1 MRLRYF
7 FTNSVGI
14 LFSRVLGFIRDLM
27 TASTVG
33 ANIYSDIFF
42 VAFKLPNLFR
52 RIFAEGAFMQ
62 TFLPSYAASK
72 HRSVFSIY
80 TTGKLTA
87 VIIVLT
93 LLVILFSNQI
103 TKLLAFGFD
112 DATVALAAPLVAIN
126 FFYLLF
132 IFLVTFIAALLQYKN
147 HFATTA
153 FSTGLLNISM
163 ITALLLFKDEQKLT
177 IVYALSYAVV
187 IGGFL
192 QLVAHLLAIKAL
204 KLCPVIVGGFKYFR
218 KKSQA
223 IKKDVKRFNKNF
235 MPAMWGNSTAQ
246 IAAFVDTWLASFLAS
261 GAISYLYYANRVF
274 QLPLALFAIAA
285 SIALFPSITKALKNA
300 QHAKAQLYLN
310 KTFWVVLYLLSF
322 STIGGFILSSE
333 IVSLLFERG
342 AFSEQNS
349 ADTAVVLQMYMLGL
363 LFFGLAKLFS
373 TILYATHRQG
383 KAAKIATISLVG
395 NIILSVV
402 LLIPLGAQGLALASS
417 ISGVLLLWFT
427 VKEVGFDK
435 LLDIMSL
442 KKAALFIVATALFSI
457 AVLLFKGVLNV
468 YL

>member
-1 MRLRYF
+1 MKLRYF

-14 LFSRVLGFIRDLM
+14 LVSRILGFLRDLL

-62 TFLPSYAASK
+62 TFLPSFAASK

-80 TTGKLTA
+80 TVGKLLVA
-87 VIIVLT
+87 IAFLT
-93 LLVILFSNQI
+93 LLVILFSNQV

-112 DATVALAAPLVAIN
+112 AGTVALAAPLVAIN
-126 FFYLLF
+126 FFYLFF
-132 IFLVTFIAALLQYKN
+132 IFLVTFLGALLQYKN

-153 FSTGLLNISM
+153 FATALLNISM
-163 ITALLLFKDEQKLT
+163 ITALLLYQDAQKLT

-192 QLVAHLLAIKAL
+192 QLVAHIIAIKVL
-204 KLCPVIVGGFKYFR
+204 RLCPLIVGGFTHFKD
-218 KKSQA
+218 KSKQ
-223 IKKDVKRFNKNF
+223 IRQDVKRFNRGF
-235 MPAMWGNSTAQ
+235 LPAMWGNSTAQ

-285 SIALFPSITKALKNA
+285 SIALFPSITKALKNKQENKA
-300 QHAKAQLYLN
+300 QHYLD
-310 KTFWVVLYLLSF
+310 KTFWVLLYLLSF
-322 STIGGFILSSE
+322 STIGGFILSRE
-333 IVSLLFERG
+333 IVWLLFERG
-342 AFSEQNS
+342 AFSASDS
-349 ADTAVVLQMYMLGL
+349 AQTAAVLQMYMIGL
-363 LFFGLAKLFS
+363 LFFGMAKLFS

-383 KAAKIATISLVG
+383 KAAKIATFSLLA
-395 NIILSVV
+395 NIILSIV
-402 LLIPLGAQGLALASS
+402 LIIPLEAVGLALASS
-417 ISGVLLLWFT
+417 LSGVLLLLLT
-427 VKEVGFDK
+427 VKEVGFYK

-442 KKAALFIVATALFSI
+442 KKTALFIVASALFI
-457 AVLLFKGVLNV
+457 GIVLLFKGIVHG